1 MTITTVGLLL
11 VACTSS
17 GAQQSPGAVTTSP
30 TTGVSSLPPEA
41 TAAAARWPPPADA
54 SAAATR
60 AGLPMLGQEM
70 LAVHYHA
77 HLNVLIAS
85 RAVTVP
91 AGLGIDRVRHRIS
104 PLHTHDAS
112 GVIHIESRR
121 DIPFTLGQLFTE
133 WGQPL
138 SARQVGPYRLAPGE
152 MLRMFRNGRPVLGDP
167 AALQFAAHDEDVV
180 WVGPASAHPTVAS
193 TYPFPQGL

>member
-1 MTITTVGLLL
+1 MGRLRTCVAAVAVLLAM
-11 VACTSS
+11 VTGCGRS
-17 GAQQSPGAVTTSP
+17 GSDS
-30 TTGVSSLPPEA
+30 PEA
-41 TAAAARWPPPADA
+41 AAPPPSVWPLPDDPRAAAQK
-54 SAAATR
+54 
-60 AGLPMLGQEM
+60 AGLAMLDREM

-77 HLNVLIAS
+77 HLDVLIAS

-152 MLRMFRNGRPVLGDP
+152 MLRVFRNGRPVLGDP